1 MQEEFQ
7 MSENNAVDFTNL
19 NLIRE
24 FCKAITKSG
33 KFKTQNDLHGEN
45 GLVKQIQKGLYEALL
60 EGELDSHLGYDKH
73 DDSQGDNYRNGYSEK
88 TVKTQHGLI
97 NLEIPRDRNGSFAP
111 IIIPK
116 NQRRL
121 SVMDDAIIGLYTRGM
136 SLSQISAQIKDIYQV
151 ELSEEQLSKITD
163 SVMDEVGKWQIRPLA
178 SIYPIIY
185 LDGIYINVLD
195 NKTVIKKVVYVALG
209 VNLSGQKELLGLW
222 ISESE
227 GSKFWL
233 NVLTELNNRGIKQVC
248 VFCVDGLTGFPEAIN
263 SLYPK
268 ALVQQCIVHAVRR
281 SLDYVSYKDKKPFA
295 GQLKKVYSAKTI
307 TEAELALD
315 DLELE
320 WGEKYPAAIKLWR
333 DRWQHLSNFFQ
344 FPEDIRKAIY
354 TTNAIESV
362 NASIRKIIKNKKS
375 FPNDNSVFKMLYLAL
390 HDCSKKWTMPIRDWQ
405 MALNQFI
412 IKFDL
417 DISEINKG

>member
-1 MQEEFQ
+1 
-7 MSENNAVDFTNL
+7 MSVDKELDYTNL

-24 FCKAITKSG
+24 FCKTLVKDRNL
-33 KFKTQNDLHGEN
+33 KTQDDLHGSN
-45 GLVKQIQKGLYEALL
+45 GVVKQIQKALYEAML

-73 DDSQGDNYRNGYSEK
+73 EDSTGDNYRNGYSDK
-88 TVKTQHGLI
+88 TLKTQHGAL
-97 NLEIPRDRNGSFAP
+97 NLEIPRDRNGSFEP
-111 IIIPK
+111 ILIPK

-121 SVMDDAIIGLYTRGM
+121 TVMDDAVISLYSKGM
-136 SLSQISAQIKDIYQV
+136 SLSQISTQIKDLYQV
-151 ELSEEQLSKITD
+151 ELSEEQISKITD
-163 SVMDEVGKWQIRPLA
+163 SVMEEVTKWQIRPL
-178 SIYPIIY
+178 STIYPIIY

-209 VNLSGQKELLGLW
+209 VNLTGQKELLGLW

-263 SLYPK
+263 AVYPK
-268 ALVQQCIVHAVRR
+268 SLVQQCVVHAVRR
-281 SLDYVSYKDKKPFA
+281 SLDYVSYKDKKSFA
-295 GQLKKVYSAKTI
+295 SMLKKVYGAKTLL
-307 TEAELALD
+307 EAELALD

-320 WGEKYPAAIKLWR
+320 WADKYPASVKLWR
-333 DRWQHLSNFFQ
+333 ERWQYLANFFQ

-362 NASIRKIIKNKKS
+362 NSSIRKIIKNKKS

-417 DISEINKG
+417 DISEISKS

>member
-1 MQEEFQ
+1 
-7 MSENNAVDFTNL
+7 MSINTDVDFTNL
-19 NLIRE
+19 NIIRE
-24 FCKAITKSG
+24 FCKTIVKG
-33 KFKTQNDLHGEN
+33 GNIKTQDDLHGEN

-60 EGELDSHLGYDKH
+60 DGELSSHLGYDKNT
-73 DDSQGDNYRNGYSEK
+73 DRAGDNYRNGFSDK
-88 TVKTQHGLI
+88 TVKTQHGEVTL
-97 NLEIPRDRNGSFAP
+97 NIPRDRNGSFEP
-111 IIIPK
+111 LIIPK

-151 ELSEEQLSKITD
+151 ELSEEQISKITD
-163 SVMDEVGKWQIRPLA
+163 SVMEEVAKWQIRPLS

-209 VNLSGQKELLGLW
+209 VNISGQKELLGLW

-248 VFCVDGLTGFPEAIN
+248 VFCVDGLTGFPDAIN
-263 SLYPK
+263 SVYPQS
-268 ALVQQCIVHAVRR
+268 LVQQCIVHAVRR
-281 SLDYVSYKDKKPFA
+281 SLDYVSYKDKKAFA
-295 GQLKKVYSAKTI
+295 GELKKVYGAKTI

-315 DLELE
+315 DLELD
-320 WGEKYPAAIKLWR
+320 WGDKYPAAVKLWR
-333 DRWQHLSNFFQ
+333 ERWQYLANFFQ
-344 FPEDIRKAIY
+344 FSDFIRKAIY

-362 NASIRKIIKNKKS
+362 NSSIRKIIKNKKS

-417 DISEINKG
+417 DITEINKG

>member
-1 MQEEFQ
+1 
-7 MSENNAVDFTNL
+7 MSINTDVDFTNL
-19 NLIRE
+19 GVIRE
-24 FCKAITKSG
+24 FCKALVKGGNI
-33 KFKTQNDLHGEN
+33 KTQDDLHGEN

-60 EGELDSHLGYDKH
+60 EGELNSHLGYDKNA
-73 DDSQGDNYRNGYSEK
+73 DSTGNNYRNGFSEK
-88 TVKTQHGLI
+88 TIKTQHGPI
-97 NLEIPRDRNGSFAP
+97 NLEIPRDRNGSFEP

-121 SVMDDAIIGLYTRGM
+121 TVMDEAIIGLYTRGM

-151 ELSEEQLSKITD
+151 DLSEEQVSKITD

-263 SLYPK
+263 SVYPK
-268 ALVQQCIVHAVRR
+268 SMVQQCIVHAVRR
-281 SLDYVSYKDKKPFA
+281 SLDYVSYKDKKLFA
-295 GQLKKVYSAKTI
+295 SQLKKVYGAKTI
-307 TEAELALD
+307 AEAEFALD

-320 WGEKYPAAIKLWR
+320 WGDKYPAAVKLWR
-333 DRWQHLSNFFQ
+333 ERWQYLANFFQ
-344 FPEDIRKAIY
+344 FPDYIRKAIY

-390 HDCSKKWTMPIRDWQ
+390 HDCSKRWTMPIRDWQ

-417 DISEINKG
+417 DIAEINKG

>member
-1 MQEEFQ
+1 
-7 MSENNAVDFTNL
+7 MSAKKDVDYTNL
-19 NLIRE
+19 AVIRE
-24 FCKAITKSG
+24 FCKTLIKDRNL
-33 KFKTQNDLHGEN
+33 KTQDDLHGEN
-45 GLVKQIQKGLYEALL
+45 GVVKEIQKALYEALL

-73 DDSQGDNYRNGYSEK
+73 DDSAGNNYRNGYSGK
-88 TVKTQHGLI
+88 TVKTQHGAI
-97 NLEIPRDRNGSFAP
+97 NLEIPRDRNASFEP

-121 SVMDDAIIGLYTRGM
+121 TVMDDAVISLYSKGM
-136 SLSQISAQIKDIYQV
+136 SLSQISTQIKDLYQV
-151 ELSEEQLSKITD
+151 ELSEEQVSKITD
-163 SVMDEVGKWQIRPLA
+163 SVMEDVAKWQIRPLA
-178 SIYPIIY
+178 GIYPIIY

-195 NKTVIKKVVYVALG
+195 NKTIIKKVVYVALG

-233 NVLTELNNRGIKQVC
+233 NVLTELNSRGIKQVC
-248 VFCVDGLTGFPEAIN
+248 VFCVDGLTGFPDAIN
-263 SLYPK
+263 AIYPK
-268 ALVQQCIVHAVRR
+268 AMVQQCVVHAIRR
-281 SLDYVSYKDKKPFA
+281 SLDYVSYKDKKQFA
-295 GQLKKVYSAKTI
+295 AGLKKVYAAKTI

-320 WGEKYPAAIKLWR
+320 WCDKYPASIKLWR
-333 DRWQHLSNFFQ
+333 DRWQYLTNFFQ
-344 FPEDIRKAIY
+344 FPGDIRKAIY

-375 FPNDNSVFKMLYLAL
+375 FPGDNSVFKMLYLAL

-405 MALNQFI
+405 TALNQFI

-417 DISEINKG
+417 DLSEINKG

>member
-1 MQEEFQ
+1 
-7 MSENNAVDFTNL
+7 MSAKKNVDFTNL
-19 NLIRE
+19 SLIRE
-24 FCKAITKSG
+24 FCKTLIKDRNL
-33 KFKTQNDLHGEN
+33 KTQDDLHGEN
-45 GLVKQIQKGLYEALL
+45 GVVKEIHKALYEALL
-60 EGELDSHLGYDKH
+60 EGELNSHLGYDKH
-73 DDSQGDNYRNGYSEK
+73 ENSNGDNYRNGYSDK
-88 TVKTQHGLI
+88 TVKTQHGAI
-97 NLEIPRDRNGSFAP
+97 NLEIPRDRNSTFEP
-111 IIIPK
+111 LIIPK

-121 SVMDDAIIGLYTRGM
+121 SVMDDAVISLYSKGM

-151 ELSEEQLSKITD
+151 ELSEEQVSKITD
-163 SVMDEVGKWQIRPLA
+163 AVMEDVVKWQIRPLS

-248 VFCVDGLTGFPEAIN
+248 VFCVDGLTGFPDAIN
-263 SLYPK
+263 AIYPK
-268 ALVQQCIVHAVRR
+268 AMVQQCVVHAVRR
-281 SLDYVSYKDKKPFA
+281 SLDYVSYKDKKSFA
-295 GQLKKVYSAKTI
+295 GQLKKVYGAKTI

-320 WGEKYPAAIKLWR
+320 WGDKYPAAVKLWR
-333 DRWQHLSNFFQ
+333 ERWQYLANFFQ

-375 FPNDNSVFKMLYLAL
+375 FPNDSSVFKMLYLTL